1 MVRKI
6 RTFFLY
12 CHANPN
18 TLFLHQPE
26 CNTSVLLRCNTF
38 VCRPSRRWLT
48 EVYTTRMRPGA
59 PDSLGAYNDLPERL
73 DTPQTVLVRPGG
85 IDRLGVGIRVKNISG
100 KWLPSVSD
108 SV

>member
-1 MVRKI
+1 
-6 RTFFLY
+6 
-12 CHANPN
+12 
-18 TLFLHQPE
+18 
-26 CNTSVLLRCNTF
+26 
-38 VCRPSRRWLT
+38 
-48 EVYTTRMRPGA
+48 MRPGA